1 MTDRDRNILI
11 VDDDK
16 GISASLDLIITKSG
30 RTVDIAESAE
40 KSLNKVKNGK
50 FNIALID
57 IILPDMDGVSLLASL
72 KKIDPDLRC
81 IIITGYASIE
91 TAIGA
96 LNKGASAYLTKPL
109 NMDEVLA
116 TIKEIFEGI
125 DLDREKRKAEEDLK
139 KSIVRLRETLDGIMK
154 TLEAIIEIK
163 DPYTSGHQ
171 RKAALLAAAIS
182 EELGLSSEEIDTLR
196 TIAMIH
202 DIGKISIPVSILA
215 KPGDLSRLEYDMIK
229 THPQVGYNILKEIDF
244 PWPITDVVLQHHE
257 RLNGSG
263 YPQGLRRK
271 EIIFEAKILA
281 VADVV
286 EAMTSYRPYRPA
298 FDLDEAVKEISKG
311 RSRLYDLKVV
321 DACIKVINGKKFKL

>member
-1 MTDRDRNILI
+1 MTDKNRNILI
-11 VDDDK
+11 VDDDENISTSLGLIFKKK
-16 GISASLDLIITKSG
+16 GHV
-30 RTVDIAESAE
+30 VDIADSAE
-40 KSLNKVKNGK
+40 KSINRVKNGK

-57 IILPDMDGVSLLASL
+57 VILPDIDGVSLLASL
-72 KKIDPDLRC
+72 KKIDPDLRG

-109 NMDEVLA
+109 NMDEVIA
-116 TIKEIFEGI
+116 TVNEIFEKI
-125 DLDREKRKAEEDLK
+125 DLEQEKRKVEEDLK
-139 KSIVRLRETLDGIMK
+139 KSIIRLRETLDGVMR

-171 RKAALLAAAIS
+171 RKAALLATAIA
-182 EELGLSSEEIDTLR
+182 EELGLNGEEIDILK
-196 TIAMIH
+196 TITMIH
-202 DIGKISIPVSILA
+202 DIGKISIPVSILS
-215 KPGDLSRLEYDMIK
+215 KPGDLSKLEYDMIK

-244 PWPITDVVLQHHE
+244 PWPITDIVLQHHE

-263 YPQGLRRK
+263 YPQGLKRK
-271 EIIFEAKILA
+271 EIMFEAKILA

-298 FDLDEAVKEISKG
+298 FDLDEAAREITRG
-311 RSRLYDLKVV
+311 RSRLYDVKVV

>member
-1 MTDRDRNILI
+1 
-11 VDDDK
+11 
-16 GISASLDLIITKSG
+16 
-30 RTVDIAESAE
+30 
-40 KSLNKVKNGK
+40 
-50 FNIALID
+50 
-57 IILPDMDGVSLLASL
+57 
-72 KKIDPDLRC
+72 
-81 IIITGYASIE
+81 
-91 TAIGA
+91 
-96 LNKGASAYLTKPL
+96 
-109 NMDEVLA
+109 MDEVLS
-116 TIKEIFEGI
+116 TVRKIFDGI
-125 DLDREKRKAEEDLK
+125 DLEQEKRKAEEDLK
-139 KSIVRLRETLDGIMK
+139 KNIVKLRETLDGIMK

-182 EELGLSSEEIDTLR
+182 EELGLNRDEIDTLK

-229 THPQVGYNILKEIDF
+229 THPQVGFDILKEIDF

-271 EIIFEAKILA
+271 EIMFEAKILA

-298 FDLDEAVKEISKG
+298 FNLEEAVREITRG

-321 DACIKVINGKKFKL
+321 DACIRVVNGKKFKL